1 MIKKKQNFKI
11 SAKYYDKFYQK
22 KKYTKETNF
31 VSKFFPKNKKKL
43 KILDLGM
50 GTGSHL
56 INLIKKGHKVDG
68 VELSLEMINLAKQKI
83 DNEKILKNYK
93 FYNDDVLN
101 FRGKKN
107 HYDVILSLFHVVN
120 YLKNFNSLKTF
131 FLNIH
136 KTINKSGVLL
146 FDCWN
151 DQIVKNE
158 KLKNTKKTIII
169 NNYKIIRNG
178 KVTKRH
184 SRIKVSYTFKIFKNN
199 KLLKVFNE
207 NHNLYS
213 FSKSQVLKASKNKFT
228 LINNCTWFNKKKSP
242 SDVDFSSLFIFK
254 KKSNNN
260 VI

>member
-1 MIKKKQNFKI
+1 
-11 SAKYYDKFYQK
+11 
-22 KKYTKETNF
+22 
-31 VSKFFPKNKKKL
+31 
-43 KILDLGM
+43 
-50 GTGSHL
+50 
-56 INLIKKGHKVDG
+56 
-68 VELSLEMINLAKQKI
+68 MINLAKQKI

-213 FSKSQVLKASKNKFT
+213 FSKVYLSIDFNTFTTFLNSAKVLPILDGRLSLSYIISQKLET
-228 LINNCTWFNKKKSP
+228 LY
-242 SDVDFSSLFIFK
+242 FIY
-254 KKSNNN
+254 
-260 VI
+260 